1 MWDLSNTYN
10 TIIPGIL
17 SSLYKIFLLKGL
29 KNEMMVERLNAAPI
43 PHFLTFLANSRHVP
57 NMFQSKL
64 FLVPFRVRSE
74 MCSGAKVFGKTIY
87 VLVYNVPGIVLP
99 FFLHALSQL
108 GGLKVQLTQET
119 LENMSFIITFVFF
132 NNAFLSTGYICF
144 VITDL
149 RVF

>member
-10 TIIPGIL
+10 TIIRWIL

-29 KNEMMVERLNAAPI
+29 KNEMMVERLNAATI
-43 PHFLTFLANSRHVP
+43 PHFLTFLADSRHVP

-74 MCSGAKVFGKTIY
+74 MCSGAKVFGKSIY